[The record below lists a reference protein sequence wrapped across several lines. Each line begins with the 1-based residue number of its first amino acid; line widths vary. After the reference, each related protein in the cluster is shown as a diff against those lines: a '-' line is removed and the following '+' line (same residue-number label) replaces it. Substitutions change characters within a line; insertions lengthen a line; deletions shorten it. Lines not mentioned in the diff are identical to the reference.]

1 MTSYIII
8 LEVKQDVQLT
18 IGSKTHTLARGRY
31 IYIGSANL
39 WRPYL
44 RLHRHMIKRKKVK
57 WHIDYL
63 TINPDVNIQCG
74 VLCYNMSENKLY
86 NILIKLFKPIIK
98 GFGCTDCKKHI
109 SHLFE
114 LHPHEYFNELI
125 DIFIRI
131 CDDIEFVL

>member
-1 MTSYIII
+1 MTSYIVI

-18 IGSKTHTLARGRY
+18 ISSKTYTLARGRY

-63 TINPDVNIQCG
+63 TINPNVNVQYG
-74 VLCYNMSENKLY
+74 VLCYNMSESSLY
-86 NILIKLFKPIIK
+86 IILIKLFKPVIK
-98 GFGCTDCKKHI
+98 GFGCTDRKKHV

-114 LHPHEYFNELI
+114 SHPQYFNELI
-125 DIFIRI
+125 DILIRK
-131 CDDIEFVL
+131 CNDVEFVL